1 MSLKLWKGVAGSA
14 LLLGLASPL
23 LMNCNGLPGIPG
35 ASCDELKTGDFANF
49 KLEGNAEAT
58 AKFKG
63 FLESVFTLDKLA
75 AEMEVGLIAS
85 CGELGTAIGMGPA
98 EVKADP
104 AGGEGAK
111 KVCEAVAA
119 KVGGMIKANAEAK
132 LSVEIGEPKCYADI
146 EALTKCFGE
155 CGAAISPGEFKAACE
170 GGELAGT
177 CEGDCS
183 GSCSAE
189 AGVQCKGTCSGTC
202 EGKCDGKDSKG
213 NCAGKCDG
221 KCSAGCKLEGGAKC
235 EGTCSGGCSVEIK
248 APKCTG
254 EFKPPSVSAD
264 CQMSCQDCGER
275 QLRSTDRQD
284 QGGWQ
289 GGWRHREARSRS
301 ADRSAQDRQDPAGHG
316 QAARHHGRGP
326 GEGRGRAA
334 QGGGQPRGHGRD
346 QGSVVRD
353 HGGRDGGR
361 RLRLDQHQRQG
372 ERQRGRLGRRLILG

>member
-264 CQMSCQDCGER
+264 CQMSCAAKTAASVSCDPPTVKIKVDGKAGGDIEKLVAGLQIALPKIVKI
-275 QLRSTDRQD
+275 QLGMGKRLVTTAEGLVKGVAELPKVAASLAGMAAIKAASCATMAVEMA
-284 QGGWQ
+284 GGAS
-289 GGWRHREARSRS
+289 GSISINVKAS
-301 ADRSAQDRQDPAGHG
+301 ASVG
-316 QAARHHGRGP
+316 
-326 GEGRGRAA
+326 
-334 QGGGQPRGHGRD
+334 
-346 QGSVVRD
+346 GSV
-353 HGGRDGGR
+353 GG
-361 RLRLDQHQRQG
+361 
-372 ERQRGRLGRRLILG
+372 